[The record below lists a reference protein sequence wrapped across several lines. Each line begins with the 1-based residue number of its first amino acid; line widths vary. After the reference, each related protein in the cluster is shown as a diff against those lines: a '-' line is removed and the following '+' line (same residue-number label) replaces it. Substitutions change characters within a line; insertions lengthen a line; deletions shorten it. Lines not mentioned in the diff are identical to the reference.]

1 MIQIEILDQG
11 LGCLVENLAAVNAE
25 VVVMP
30 VREGEDFDR
39 VETFRTGERKLL
51 RR

>member
-11 LGCLVENLAAVNAE
+11 LGFLVENLAAVNAE

-39 VETFRTGERKLL
+39 AIDEIDAKYGL
-51 RR
+51 